1 MAVPGEKMGILFVI
15 LGTVAIAA
23 GVFVKDFYVA
33 DILSGV
39 GFKQKRS
46 RWSGRLIFIVGGLSF
61 VAAGIK
67 VLMGGE

>member
-15 LGTVAIAA
+15 LGTAAIAA